1 MSISKNSERG
11 THYVQC
17 WHKGWTGG
25 RKKKKTKRG
34 FKTKKATMAWEVDF
48 FRQMEGM
55 PDMILN
61 TFY

>member
-1 MSISKNSERG
+1 MSPLARIRSAEPTASSAGTKAGRG
-11 THYVQC
+11 
-17 WHKGWTGG
+17 
-25 RKKKKTKRG
+25 RKKKTKRG

-55 PDMILN
+55 PDMILD